1 MEIRCNS
8 SGNNNRNTSSANV
21 TGVGGTN
28 RAGGLVGSEKKEAEP
43 TATTIQPE
51 KTKTKS
57 IKLIKSKFKKSQI
70 YKNHGGHSPLRDP
83 LCGIPALLWGWGVP
97 KITLNPL
104 PTL

>member
-70 YKNHGGHSPLRDP
+70 YKNHGGHPDP
-83 LCGIPALLWGWGVP
+83 TRTVVGWGWGVP